1 MFKKIVAAGLV
12 LASLC
17 SCKMENPLLVEST
30 APYGAPMFD
39 KIKTEHYLPAFEQA
53 IAEGKAEIDAI
64 VNNPE
69 APTFENTIEAMEY
82 AGGTLT
88 KVAGIFFNVN
98 EANTSDEMQKVAEE
112 ITPMLNDYSMYVS
125 LNIPLFERVKAVYEQ
140 KDNLSLEPDQMK
152 LLENA
157 YKGFS
162 RSGANLS
169 DEDKELYRQYSNE
182 LSLLTLQ
189 FGKNVLAAT
198 NAFVMNITDEA
209 ELAGL
214 PEYVK
219 QMASE
224 TAAEKGL
231 TGWAFTLD
239 VPSYLPFMKYSENEA
254 RRKELY
260 LAYATRGIGEQ
271 FDNTQV
277 VKDIVGLRI
286 KIANLL
292 GYETYAEYALEDR
305 MANDKDLVINFLGDL
320 SLLRRKM

>member
-224 TAAEKGL
+224 TAAETVEKL
-231 TGWAFTLD
+231 
-239 VPSYLPFMKYSENEA
+239 V
-254 RRKELY
+254 
-260 LAYATRGIGEQ
+260 
-271 FDNTQV
+271 
-277 VKDIVGLRI
+277 
-286 KIANLL
+286 
-292 GYETYAEYALEDR
+292 AL
-305 MANDKDLVINFLGDL
+305 
-320 SLLRRKM
+320 

>member
-157 YKGFS
+157 YRNSLQLAVNHGIRTIAFPS
-162 RSGANLS
+162 ISTGV
-169 DEDKELYRQYSNE
+169 YSYP
-182 LSLLTLQ
+182 
-189 FGKNVLAAT
+189 LA
-198 NAFVMNITDEA
+198 E
-209 ELAGL
+209 
-214 PEYVK
+214 
-219 QMASE
+219 
-224 TAAEKGL
+224 AAEIAIR
-231 TGWAFTLD
+231 TVREF
-239 VPSYLPFMKYSENEA
+239 
-254 RRKELY
+254 Y
-260 LAYATRGIGEQ
+260 LAHPDAFHYVRFVL
-271 FDNTQV
+271 FDGRTLKAYDDTIYKLC
-277 VKDIVGLRI
+277 VKE
-286 KIANLL
+286 K
-292 GYETYAEYALEDR
+292 
-305 MANDKDLVINFLGDL
+305 
-320 SLLRRKM
+320 

>member
-162 RSGANLS
+162 RSGAVSEAICLT
-169 DEDKELYRQYSNE
+169 YSGRPAN
-182 LSLLTLQ
+182 SASSVI
-189 FGKNVLAAT
+189 FIT
-198 NAFVMNITDEA
+198 NALVAANTF
-209 ELAGL
+209 L
-214 PEYVK
+214 P
-219 QMASE
+219 
-224 TAAEKGL
+224 
-231 TGWAFTLD
+231 
-239 VPSYLPFMKYSENEA
+239 N
-254 RRKELY
+254 
-260 LAYATRGIGEQ
+260 
-271 FDNTQV
+271 
-277 VKDIVGLRI
+277 
-286 KIANLL
+286 
-292 GYETYAEYALEDR
+292 
-305 MANDKDLVINFLGDL
+305 
-320 SLLRRKM
+320 